1 MTDIAF
7 HQAMALALRDN
18 GVDIVFG
25 VLGDANLFMM
35 NSFENTTNGKY
46 ISLCHESGAVTAAN
60 GYARVAGEVGVA
72 TVTCGPGLTN
82 TVTALVE
89 SVRDH
94 TPLVLIA
101 GDSPVGDREHLQAID
116 QAEVVR
122 PTGAG
127 FEQVRTPSSL
137 CEDVATAFRRA
148 RTERRPIVLNVPLE
162 FQWQTAHY
170 TNAANRPLLVQA
182 IEPDPSALDAAV
194 GIIASASRPIVIVG
208 QGAVHPEARAATVRL
223 ARRIGA
229 PLATTLRAKDLFV
242 GEHCNIG
249 VFGMVST
256 EVALDIVNQSDCII
270 AFGASLNPWT
280 TLEGSLLRNKAVV
293 HVDTNP
299 TAINEWSTVS
309 AGVVG
314 DVTAVA
320 NTIVSWLDEAEVK
333 PSGFA
338 TADLAAF
345 IADGEAEA
353 FVDQSTQTTIDR
365 RTALQRI
372 DRAIPS
378 DRALVFDG
386 GRFVF
391 GSYGLLTAHEPAGFI
406 HTVNF
411 ASIGLGMGNAI
422 GAYFARPDRPVLA
435 VLGDGGFMLGG
446 LNEFNTAVR
455 HGVDAVVIVL
465 NDGAYGA
472 EYDQFKKM
480 DMDPAMSVFAWPD
493 LGPLADALGGQGF
506 TVRNLA
512 ELDAALDVIP
522 NRDRPVLIDIK
533 IDPDIQTM
541 GRFEK

>member
-1 MTDIAF
+1 MTDIMF
-7 HQAMALALRDN
+7 HQAIALALRDN
-18 GVDIVFG
+18 DVDVIFG

-35 NSFENTTNGKY
+35 NSFENTTDGTY
-46 ISLCHESGAVTAAN
+46 VSLCHESGAITAAN
-60 GYARVAGEVGVA
+60 GYARVANRVGVA

-89 SVRDH
+89 SVRDR
-94 TPLVLIA
+94 TPLVVLA
-101 GDSPVGDREHLQAID
+101 GDSPVRDRNNLQTID
-116 QAEVVR
+116 QAAVIR

-127 FEQVRTPSSL
+127 FEQLRTPSSV

-148 RTERRPIVLNVPLE
+148 RTERRPIVLNIPIE
-162 FQWQTAHY
+162 FQWQTVQY
-170 TNAANRPLLVQA
+170 TKVESRPLLVQA
-182 IEPDPSALDAAV
+182 VEPNPSALDAAV

-208 QGAVHPEARAATVRL
+208 QGAVDPEARSATMQL
-223 ARRIGA
+223 ARRIEA
-229 PLATTLRAKDLFV
+229 PLATTLRAKDLFA

-249 VFGMVST
+249 VFGMMST
-256 EVALDIVNQSDCII
+256 DVAIDIVNQSDCII
-270 AFGASLNPWT
+270 AFGASLNSWT
-280 TLEGSLLRNKAVV
+280 TLEGSLLRSKAVV

-299 TAINEWSTVS
+299 TAINEWSTAT

-314 DVTAVA
+314 DAATVA
-320 NTIVSWLDEAEVK
+320 NTIVAWLDEADIK

-338 TADLAAF
+338 SAELAAF
-345 IADGEAEA
+345 IAEGAAET
-353 FVDQSTQTTIDR
+353 FIDQSTETTIDR

-372 DRAIPS
+372 DRAVPA

-391 GSYGLLTAHEPAGFI
+391 GSYGQLTAHEPAGFI

-422 GAYFARPDRPVLA
+422 GAFFARPDRPVLA

-446 LNEFNTAVR
+446 LNEFNSAVR
-455 HGVDAVVIVL
+455 HGVDAIVIVL

-472 EYDQFKKM
+472 EYDQFQKM
-480 DMDPAMSVFAWPD
+480 ELDPAMSVFAWPD
-493 LGPLADALGGQGF
+493 LGPVADALGGRGF

-512 ELDAALDVIP
+512 ELDAALEAITT
-522 NRDRPVLIDIK
+522 RDRPVLIDIK

>member
-1 MTDIAF
+1 MTDLVF
-7 HQAMALALRDN
+7 HEAIGRALRDN
-18 GVDIVFG
+18 GVEIVFG

-35 NSFENTTNGKY
+35 NSFVNSAGGKY
-46 ISLCHESGAVTAAN
+46 VSLCHESGALTAAN
-60 GYARVAGEVGVA
+60 GYARVAGSVGVA

-89 SVRDH
+89 SVRDR

-101 GDSPVGDREHLQAID
+101 GDAPVREREHLQAID
-116 QAEVVR
+116 QAAVVR

-127 FEQVRTPSSL
+127 FEQVRTPSSV

-162 FQWQTAHY
+162 FQWQTVTY
-170 TNAANRPLLVQA
+170 TKPQSRPLLVQA
-182 IEPDPSALDAAV
+182 VEPDPSALDAAV
-194 GIIASASRPIVIVG
+194 GIIASANRPIVLVG
-208 QGAVHPEARAATVRL
+208 QGAVDPGARMAAVQL
-223 ARRIGA
+223 ARRIEA
-229 PLATTLRAKDLFV
+229 PLATTLRAKDLFF
-242 GEHCNIG
+242 GEPCNIG
-249 VFGMVST
+249 VFGMMST
-256 EVALDIVNQSDCII
+256 ETAMDVINQSDCII
-270 AFGASLNPWT
+270 AFGASLNSWT

-293 HVDTNP
+293 HIDTNP
-299 TAINEWSTVS
+299 ASINEWSTAD
-309 AGVVG
+309 AGVIG
-314 DVTAVA
+314 DAASVA
-320 NTIVSWLDEAEVK
+320 NTIVEWLDQADVK

-338 TADLAAF
+338 TAELATH
-345 IADGEAEA
+345 IAAGHAEP
-353 FVDQSTQTTIDR
+353 FVDQSTETTVDR

-372 DRAIPS
+372 DQKIQA

-391 GSYGLLTAHEPAGFI
+391 GSYGSLTAHEPAGFI

-446 LNEFNTAVR
+446 INEFNTAVR
-455 HGVDAVVIVL
+455 HGVDVIVIVL
-465 NDGAYGA
+465 NDAAYGA

-480 DMDPAMSVFAWPD
+480 DMDPAMSVFDWPD
-493 LGPLADALGGQGF
+493 LAPVAESLGGQGF
-506 TVRNLA
+506 TVRNIA
-512 ELDAALDVIP
+512 QLDAALEALSTR
-522 NRDRPVLIDIK
+522 NGPVLIDVK